1 VHIINLSLPFSREPC
16 LVFSSSV
23 ARAVPRA
30 VEGRPRSAR
39 QAADQLAVLLAA
51 RIQRLLL
58 AAMRRLR
65 LRRLNWRRRGCAP
78 GLFRPCPSLPPPDH
92 CLPANGDGRSC
103 SRQLFAIGPEEG
115 GCLHGSLRSCGV
127 IASSSF
133 ALRWSRAS
141 LHHEFAQNAPA
152 QAALSHLLAQQQP
165 ASRLRR
171 RVRYQCT
178 HGCANM
184 YAGSIG
190 FRLRLQ
196 GFCGVGGRGGTMA
209 GGVEGMGPARD
220 CQSDMSKQER
230 QGMRE
235 TFSRLVFQSGV

>member
-1 VHIINLSLPFSREPC
+1 MHIINLSLPFSREPC

-51 RIQRLLL
+51 RIKRLLL

-65 LRRLNWRRRGCAP
+65 FRRLNWRRRGCAP

-92 CLPANGDGRSC
+92 SLPANGDG
-103 SRQLFAIGPEEG
+103 SRFVRGNFCHWAMEEG

-171 RVRYQCT
+171 HVRYKCT

-184 YAGSIG
+184 YAGSIS

-196 GFCGVGGRGGTMA
+196 GFCGVGGTMA